1 LALKDFAKEEWPST
15 TKATTTTTSK
25 TTTKSSSNTLT
36 VGNGKSKNLM
46 EQDSSKN
53 SSHQIVNTTTEI
65 KKSDESS
72 IVTDDDNITPITD
85 DETASS
91 SVSRTGTD
99 IDNHDTI
106 LGCIQASVISE
117 SNDQQQ
123 QQHQHDQTTT
133 SAIENTIGTGCE
145 IENEKKTSSTIVHD
159 ENGTSSVSNNAVTD
173 DTLENTDTENH
184 IVDKETVKRTVALLE
199 VSNAEDL
206 SVFAT
211 TNFTF
216 PNSNSSTTD
225 GRILSLSNEEL
236 IVHSAIVKTIE
247 AFLVVLTHKT
257 KAARPT
263 ELALE
268 GIAMI
273 IDYQYFHGRAGGI
286 DDHTGSGRFTVAQA
300 EKDKVTIPPP
310 SLLHHVLQGISEI
323 SESYSEG
330 VQTAVINTL
339 TKIVTAPTCYVHE
352 GSLLLAMRATFHV
365 YLVTKSVTCK
375 DSARNALLN
384 MLRAVFIR
392 MEAHEAFVVGGTNGI
407 GEFGRRRH
415 RQTSP
420 KFETSVAPTTNGE
433 GGNNN
438 TTTNTTTNG
447 SRIRTDSL
455 DGGGTTP
462 SPKSRSLAFTSQY
475 HADAYFLFRSLCKIS
490 SKELQADTL
499 DESERK
505 GSILYALS
513 ASGTDPTE
521 MNGKVLSLELLLAAM
536 DVCGSAFTS
545 GGRFLFLVQ
554 QYLSGS
560 LLKNCVSNHTQVAF
574 LSQRIFL
581 VLVRMIYYSSNSVT
595 QRCMCML
602 TLKTCILLPDLMFC
616 NIQVYKFKDNLK
628 QDIEVFITNVFFRVL
643 ESQNSTFK
651 QKALVLE
658 SLRTICKDPT
668 ILTQIFLNYDCDFNA
683 MNLYKDILH
692 TLTKLGGKAT
702 SAPKSSFSQKE
713 AEREFDLCLAAL
725 ECLVNILKT
734 FLRALNLP
742 CGDESDDTDD
752 IAGMR
757 IRSILN
763 LDQALALLP
772 GNTNSSNGGD
782 SIQSD
787 STHSVRLVPPA
798 ISTPQQQTIDA
809 LSQSNVTGQ
818 IVDAFDRKRNAE
830 QNIEIGSVK
839 FTLSLK
845 SGLNF
850 FVEHGFITLDAKE
863 IALFFIANKDRLD
876 KTQMGEALGREPFA
890 AFVKNPENVEPD
902 KGGVGFWFRILHYY
916 SEALDFTHVRFDEAI
931 RLFLSGFRLPGEAQK
946 IDRIMEKFA
955 ERFTAQ
961 NPDVFPSS
969 DTAFILAFSVIMLN
983 TDLHNPSIKPERR
996 MTVESF
1002 VRNNRGIGENGSD
1015 LPDEFLKGIFD
1026 RIKESP
1032 FSLKEDDAARE
1043 RVGASKQIFDA
1054 SIFFDGSTGLFG
1066 ASAEER
1072 RRENFLKERDEM
1084 MAVTERLMKHRASKK
1099 TTSKT
1104 LSSGPSIANSVPP
1117 SEVVKPMFDVTWG
1130 PVLGILSQVL
1140 ECSDDERSVAVC
1152 LNGFVFAVRLAAN
1165 SSMSLARDTF
1175 TSSLAKFTFLGSLK
1189 EMKRKNVESIRS
1201 LLSIAIADGENLG
1214 ESWGPV
1220 LQCISQLARL
1230 RLAGNGL
1237 DSDESFFMSDDSKRV
1252 RRDASKVSI
1261 FGQPYKDEATRE
1273 AEENNAKAVLEAVQE
1288 VLIDKVFTS
1297 TTSLSAKSLAHFIQQ
1312 IMIVSSGEID
1322 GTSKSGITGVDTIKR
1337 GSNHPDGISIYML
1350 QRLVDVAD
1358 HNMSIR
1364 PRLVWTQVWE
1374 LMAEFFVK
1382 NACHPNPKVSVFA
1395 IDSLKQL
1402 SLKFLDKPEL
1412 SEFNFQSSFLRPF
1425 QVVMENKDSR
1435 PEIREMVLSC
1445 VDNIIRTK
1453 SQNLRSGWKILF
1465 SILGASAFDEND
1477 KIEKTGLT
1485 ILQRLLDDH
1494 LNDVGSLVDKHV
1506 TEVTLKDMSSI
1517 DKRNRNAN
1525 AEEFICLCK
1534 ASLSFLKADN
1544 GGRYRPLGLTLR
1556 AFCHIAIYSD
1566 LIASGRVLPPLTT
1579 GQVCFVFFLKDQV
1592 ISKLF
1597 STFLHFYLYFS

>member
-1 LALKDFAKEEWPST
+1 
-15 TKATTTTTSK
+15 
-25 TTTKSSSNTLT
+25 
-36 VGNGKSKNLM
+36 
-46 EQDSSKN
+46 
-53 SSHQIVNTTTEI
+53 
-65 KKSDESS
+65 
-72 IVTDDDNITPITD
+72 
-85 DETASS
+85 
-91 SVSRTGTD
+91 
-99 IDNHDTI
+99 
-106 LGCIQASVISE
+106 
-117 SNDQQQ
+117 
-123 QQHQHDQTTT
+123 
-133 SAIENTIGTGCE
+133 
-145 IENEKKTSSTIVHD
+145 
-159 ENGTSSVSNNAVTD
+159 
-173 DTLENTDTENH
+173 
-184 IVDKETVKRTVALLE
+184 
-199 VSNAEDL
+199 
-206 SVFAT
+206 
-211 TNFTF
+211 
-216 PNSNSSTTD
+216 
-225 GRILSLSNEEL
+225 
-236 IVHSAIVKTIE
+236 
-247 AFLVVLTHKT
+247 
-257 KAARPT
+257 
-263 ELALE
+263 
-268 GIAMI
+268 
-273 IDYQYFHGRAGGI
+273 
-286 DDHTGSGRFTVAQA
+286 
-300 EKDKVTIPPP
+300 
-310 SLLHHVLQGISEI
+310 
-323 SESYSEG
+323 
-330 VQTAVINTL
+330 
-339 TKIVTAPTCYVHE
+339 
-352 GSLLLAMRATFHV
+352 
-365 YLVTKSVTCK
+365 
-375 DSARNALLN
+375 
-384 MLRAVFIR
+384 
-392 MEAHEAFVVGGTNGI
+392 
-407 GEFGRRRH
+407 
-415 RQTSP
+415 
-420 KFETSVAPTTNGE
+420 
-433 GGNNN
+433 
-438 TTTNTTTNG
+438 
-447 SRIRTDSL
+447 
-455 DGGGTTP
+455 
-462 SPKSRSLAFTSQY
+462 
-475 HADAYFLFRSLCKIS
+475 
-490 SKELQADTL
+490 
-499 DESERK
+499 
-505 GSILYALS
+505 
-513 ASGTDPTE
+513 
-521 MNGKVLSLELLLAAM
+521 
-536 DVCGSAFTS
+536 
-545 GGRFLFLVQ
+545 
-554 QYLSGS
+554 
-560 LLKNCVSNHTQVAF
+560 
-574 LSQRIFL
+574 
-581 VLVRMIYYSSNSVT
+581 
-595 QRCMCML
+595 
-602 TLKTCILLPDLMFC
+602 
-616 NIQVYKFKDNLK
+616 VYKFKDNLK

-683 MNLYKDILH
+683 MSLYKDILQ

-702 SAPKSSFSQKE
+702 SAPRSTLSQKE

-757 IRSILN
+757 IRSMLN

-772 GNTNSSNGGD
+772 GNANASNGGD

-787 STHSVRLVPPA
+787 STHSVRMVPPA
-798 ISTPQQQTIDA
+798 ISSSQQQTVDA
-809 LSQSNVTGQ
+809 STQSDVTGQ

-850 FVEHGFITLDAKE
+850 FIEQGFITLDAKE

-876 KTQMGEALGREPFA
+876 KTQMGEALGREPHA
-890 AFVKNPENVEPD
+890 AFVKNPENVDPD
-902 KGGVGFWFRILHYY
+902 KGGVGFWFRILHHFT
-916 SEALDFTHVRFDEAI
+916 EALDFTNL

-961 NPDVFPSS
+961 NPGVFPSS

-996 MTVESF
+996 MTVDSF
-1002 VRNNRGIGENGSD
+1002 IRNNRGIGENGTD
-1015 LPDEFLKGIFD
+1015 LPDDFLKGIFD

-1043 RVGASKQIFDA
+1043 RVGNAASKQIFDA
-1054 SIFFDGSTGLFG
+1054 SIFFDGSAGLFG

-1072 RRENFLKERDEM
+1072 RRENFMKERDEM
-1084 MAVTERLMKHRASKK
+1084 MAVTERLMKHRAAKLS
-1099 TTSKT
+1099 TTPSN
-1104 LSSGPSIANSVPP
+1104 GPSIANSVPP
-1117 SEVVKPMFDVTWG
+1117 AEVVKPMFDVTWG

-1201 LLSIAIADGENLG
+1201 LLSIAVSDGENLG

-1237 DSDESFFMSDDSKRV
+1237 DSDESFLMSDDSKRLG
-1252 RRDASKVSI
+1252 RRDPAKVSI

-1288 VLIDKVFTS
+1288 VLIDKVFSS
-1297 TTSLSAKSLAHFIQQ
+1297 TTSLSAKGLAHFIQQ
-1312 IMIVSSGEID
+1312 MMIVSTAEID

-1337 GSNHPDGISIYML
+1337 GSNHPDGSSIYML

-1358 HNMSIR
+1358 HNMNIR

-1374 LMAEFFVK
+1374 LMAEFFVA
-1382 NACHPNPKVSVFA
+1382 NACHSNPKVSVFA

-1425 QVVMENKDSR
+1425 QVVMENKGSR
-1435 PEIREMVLSC
+1435 VEIREMVLSC

-1465 SILGASAFDEND
+1465 AILAASAFDEHD

-1485 ILQRLLDDH
+1485 ILQRLLDEH
-1494 LNDVGSLVDKHV
+1494 LNDVGSLIDKHA
-1506 TEVTLKDMSSI
+1506 TEVSFEEMSSI

-1566 LIASGRVLPPLTT
+1566 LIASGRVLPPLTI
-1579 GQVCFVFFLKDQV
+1579 GQVRILSFV
-1592 ISKLF
+1592 
-1597 STFLHFYLYFS
+1597 TFYLFDAKMFFSKYPFVDILHSILIHLLRGIHMAG